1 MSEGE
6 PRFEGTA
13 LGCVR
18 GERRVFED
26 VSFCIKAGG
35 ALLLTGPNGSGKSSL
50 LRLMAGLLKPA
61 EGSLAWNGEPI
72 ADDWR
77 AHGARVHYVG
87 HHDALKPILTAQE
100 NLAFWTA
107 LATGQKPASRA
118 VEDRV
123 AAALEGLGVLHLRR
137 LPARLLSAGQQRR
150 VALARTL
157 AWFAPLWLLDEP
169 TTALDRDGVALVIR
183 AIQHHRS
190 AGGMVVLSTHAD
202 LDLAGAQGLELGRR
216 PAAAAIVPE
225 ALS

>member
-1 MSEGE
+1 MGEAE
-6 PRFEGTA
+6 PRFEGAA

-18 GERRVFED
+18 GERRVFEG
-26 VSFCIKAGG
+26 VSFRVRAGG

-61 EGSLAWNGEPI
+61 EGSLGWNGAPI

-77 AHGARVHYVG
+77 AHGLRVHYVG
-87 HHDALKPILTAQE
+87 HHDALKPILTTQE

-107 LATGQKPASRA
+107 LAIGQNPASRA

-123 AAALEGLGVLHLRR
+123 AAALEGLGVLHLRH

-169 TTALDRDGVALVIR
+169 TTALDREGVALVIG
-183 AIQHHRS
+183 AIERHRG
-190 AGGMVVLSTHAD
+190 AGGIVVLSTHAD
-202 LDLAGAQGLELGRR
+202 LDLAGAEGLELGRR
-216 PAAAAIVPE
+216 RVAPDAMTE